1 MIKYNGGFW
10 QLLQSKDKKI
20 GNEKKCSVLIVSSA
34 VSVRS
39 PKVNVEDALGGKLN
53 ESKSSQL
60 INKDVYA
67 ST

>member
-1 MIKYNGGFW
+1 MAVFGNCCKEKI
-10 QLLQSKDKKI
+10 KKI
-20 GNEKKCSVLIVSSA
+20 GNEKKCSVLIVPSA
-34 VSVRS
+34 LSVRS